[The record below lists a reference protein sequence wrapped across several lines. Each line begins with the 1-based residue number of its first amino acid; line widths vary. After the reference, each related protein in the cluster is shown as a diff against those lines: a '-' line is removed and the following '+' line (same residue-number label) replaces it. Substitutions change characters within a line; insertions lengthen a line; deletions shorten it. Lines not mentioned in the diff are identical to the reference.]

1 MEADRS
7 NVLVAGGIHMR
18 AVVVGGLGFV
28 GSHLVRE
35 LTERRHE
42 VSVIDCG
49 PFGDSAA
56 VGHPPGSIAANLA
69 YRRHA
74 LLPGAR
80 ILRLDVADRPGLADA
95 LEEADPD
102 CLYYL
107 AAAPLVS
114 QVEANPPEAGRSM
127 MLGLTHVLEIVRARS
142 RPTRVVYISS
152 SMVYGHF
159 AANPVPED
167 APTKPVNLYGA
178 LKLAGEVMT
187 HSYLARTPH
196 ESVVVRPSGVY
207 GPTDVH
213 GRVVQKACE
222 AALTGEPFIASNP
235 AETFIDFTWVGDL
248 VGGLVAAGEAPK
260 LGGETFNLTLGGAR
274 SLEDLIGVVMREAG
288 NLNVVRSI
296 TGPGDR
302 PRRGTLDVSRAHKL
316 LGYRP
321 KVDLETGVRRYLDFL
336 VTHAAAPVAAR
347 Q

>member
-1 MEADRS
+1 
-7 NVLVAGGIHMR
+7 MR
-18 AVVVGGLGFV
+18 AIVVGGLGFV

-35 LTERRHE
+35 LTDHGHT
-42 VSVIDCG
+42 VVVIDCG
-49 PFGDSAA
+49 PFGPGVED
-56 VGHPPGSIAANLA
+56 GHPQGSIAASLA
-69 YRRHA
+69 FRRHE
-74 LLPGAR
+74 LLPRAR
-80 ILRLDVADRPGLADA
+80 IVRLDVADRPRLAEALDA
-95 LEEADPD
+95 ADPD
-102 CLYYL
+102 CVYYL

-142 RPTRVVYISS
+142 RPTRVVYVSS

-159 AANPVPED
+159 AANPVSED

-187 HSYLARTPH
+187 HSYLARTLH

-207 GPTDVH
+207 GPTDIH

-248 VGGLVAAGEAPK
+248 VSGLVAAGETRG
-260 LGGETFNLTLGGAR
+260 LGGDTFNLTFGGAR
-274 SLEDLIGVVMREAG
+274 SLEDLIGVVLREAG
-288 NLNVVRSI
+288 NLNVVRSNS
-296 TGPGDR
+296 GAGDR
-302 PRRGTLDVSRAHKL
+302 PRRGTLDVSRAHRL

-321 KVDLETGVRRYLDFL
+321 RVDLESGVRRYLDFL
-336 VTHAAAPVAAR
+336 VSHAVAPVAA

>member
-1 MEADRS
+1 
-7 NVLVAGGIHMR
+7 MR

-35 LTERRHE
+35 LTDRGHT

-49 PFGDSAA
+49 LLGQDSEDR
-56 VGHPPGSIAANLA
+56 HPPGSIAASLA
-69 YRRHA
+69 YRRHE
-74 LLPGAR
+74 LMPGAR
-80 ILRLDVADRPGLADA
+80 IARIDVAHRPGLAEA
-95 LEEADPD
+95 LQAADPD
-102 CLYYL
+102 CVYYL

-114 QVEANPPEAGRSM
+114 QVDANPPEAGRSM
-127 MLGLTHVLEIVRARS
+127 MLGLTHVLEIVRAR
-142 RPTRVVYISS
+142 RQPTRVVYISS

-159 AANPVPED
+159 VANPVPED

-207 GPTDVH
+207 GPTDIH

-248 VGGLVAAGEAPK
+248 VSGLAAAGETRG
-260 LGGETFNLTLGGAR
+260 LGGETFNLTFGGAR
-274 SLEDLIGVVMREAG
+274 SLEDLIGVVLREAG
-288 NLNVVRSI
+288 ALNVVRSSV
-296 TGPGDR
+296 GAGDR
-302 PRRGTLDVSRAHKL
+302 PRRGSLDVSRAHRL

-321 KVDLETGVRRYLDFL
+321 LVDLEAGVRRYLAFL
-336 VTHAAAPVAAR
+336 TSHAAAPVSAP